1 MRVFVAVGLG
11 ERVANELWQAIG
23 PVRSGG
29 YPIRWLGPD
38 GIHLTLKFL
47 GEVDSGREL
56 QIANALDQAAGRSQP
71 FTLKIHEFGGFPS
84 LSFPRVVWAGFEM
97 VDILGLLQRD
107 IESRLKQLGFPAE
120 HRPFKPHITLGR
132 AKKGSNRNSFK
143 GLGNAMSKI
152 SFTAA
157 SEIRAVE
164 LMLSELSSQG
174 AQGAQGA
181 RYTALHSSALG
192 AK

>member
-11 ERVANELWQAIG
+11 ERVANELWQAIE

-29 YPIRWLGPD
+29 YPIRWLRPD

-47 GEVDSGREL
+47 GEVESSREL
-56 QIANALDQAAGRSQP
+56 QIANALDEAAGRSQP
-71 FTLKIHEFGGFPS
+71 FRLKIVKFGGFPS
-84 LSFPRVVWAGFEM
+84 LSFPRVVWAGCEM
-97 VDILGLLQRD
+97 ADTLGLLQRD
-107 IESRLKQLGFPAE
+107 IESQLKQLGFPAE

-132 AKKGSNRNSFK
+132 AKKSLHKNSFN
-143 GLGNAMSKI
+143 GLGDTMSKI
-152 SFTAA
+152 TITAA
-157 SEIRAVE
+157 SEIRTVE

-174 AQGAQGA
+174 A
-181 RYTALHSSALG
+181 RHTALHSSALG

>member
-11 ERVANELWQAIG
+11 ERVASELWKAIE

-29 YPIRWLGPD
+29 YPIRWLRPN

-56 QIANALDQAAGRSQP
+56 QIANALDEAAGRSQP
-71 FTLKIHEFGGFPS
+71 FRLEIVEFGGFPS
-84 LSFPRVVWAGFEM
+84 LSFPRVVWAGCEM
-97 VDILGLLQRD
+97 VDTLGLLQRD
-107 IESRLKQLGFPAE
+107 IESRMKQLGFPLE
-120 HRPFKPHITLGR
+120 NRPFKPHITLGR
-132 AKKGSNRNSFK
+132 AKKGSHKNSFK
-143 GLGNAMSKI
+143 GLGDAMSKI
-152 SFTAA
+152 NFAAA
-157 SEIRAVE
+157 SDICAVE
-164 LMLSELSSQG
+164 LMLSELSS
-174 AQGAQGA
+174 QGA